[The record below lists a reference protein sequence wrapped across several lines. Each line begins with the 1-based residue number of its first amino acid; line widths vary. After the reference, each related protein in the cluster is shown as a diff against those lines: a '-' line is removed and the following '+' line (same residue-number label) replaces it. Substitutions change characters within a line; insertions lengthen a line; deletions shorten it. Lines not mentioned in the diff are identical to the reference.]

1 MLLIRNYR
9 DNQSPNVQLAWT
21 SVISGKTINEAA
33 VVSNYLNLW
42 RPQYGTQGLPQTYGL
57 NFKEL
62 YSNKD
67 QVYGIPGISIAG
79 YTALSQSINEANSP
93 MWDFSVRDNFT
104 HVEGKRILKTGILA
118 MRERKNVLI
127 PFSTGSITF
136 NPSGNIYSTGNA
148 IFDTLLG
155 NYNSYTETNQEKWM
169 RLRFTQIE
177 GYVADTWKV
186 MPNLTLDIGVRYAF
200 LGTPYATDNTFS
212 TFIPSLFNPANAQV
226 VIPTGANA
234 GQLVTG
240 VGQPYNGMAVPGSS
254 FYNSKDTPADPAAQN
269 LFHGLP
275 RGLYDNQNKFSPRFG
290 FAYDPSH
297 NGTFSIRGGAAI
309 YYDQMN
315 NSDVPDVGNPPF
327 VTTSILYY
335 GQ

>member
-104 HVEGKRILKTGILA
+104 HVEGKHILKTGILA

-127 PFSTGSITF
+127 P
-136 NPSGNIYSTGNA
+136 
-148 IFDTLLG
+148 
-155 NYNSYTETNQEKWM
+155 
-169 RLRFTQIE
+169 
-177 GYVADTWKV
+177 
-186 MPNLTLDIGVRYAF
+186 
-200 LGTPYATDNTFS
+200 
-212 TFIPSLFNPANAQV
+212 
-226 VIPTGANA
+226 
-234 GQLVTG
+234 
-240 VGQPYNGMAVPGSS
+240 
-254 FYNSKDTPADPAAQN
+254 
-269 LFHGLP
+269 
-275 RGLYDNQNKFSPRFG
+275 
-290 FAYDPSH
+290 
-297 NGTFSIRGGAAI
+297 
-309 YYDQMN
+309 
-315 NSDVPDVGNPPF
+315 
-327 VTTSILYY
+327 
-335 GQ
+335 